1 MSEYTQQD
9 RTLALIG
16 IYQAS
21 QLIYDLATTG
31 KADEV
36 AYHTCIQSLF
46 CTNPSNTLE
55 VYGGDIANIQLGVKT
70 LLRQMTSEQAMESR
84 NVEVTRYVLSLIILQ
99 KKLLE
104 QGEPLQKISKIL
116 ETAQSQQAHFGEE
129 HDNVIASIA
138 RAYTENVSPVRP
150 KIMINGQHGHLQN
163 SRIANKI
170 RALLLTGIRSA
181 LLWNQVGGSRWGL
194 LWSRKKYLHDALA
207 LQQNNN
213 DTDDSDGTTDRKN
226 NEPIS
231 LFKKD

>member
-31 KADEV
+31 KADET

-55 VYGGDIANIQLGVKT
+55 VYGGDITNIQVGVKT
-70 LLRQMTSEQAMESR
+70 LLRQMTSEQAMEAR
-84 NVEVTRYVLSLIILQ
+84 NVEVTRYALSLIILQ

-116 ETAQSQQAHFGEE
+116 EMAEGQQAHFGEE

-138 RAYTENVSPVRP
+138 RAYSENVSPVRP
-150 KIMINGQHGHLQN
+150 KVMVNGQHGHLQN
-163 SRIANKI
+163 PRIANKI
-170 RALLLTGIRSA
+170 RALLLAGIRSA
-181 LLWNQVGGSRWGL
+181 LLWSQVGGSRWGL
-194 LWSRKKYLHDALA
+194 IWSRKKYLHGALA
-207 LQQNNN
+207 LQQKNN

>member
-1 MSEYTQQD
+1 MSEYTQKD

-21 QLIYDLATTG
+21 QLVYDLATTG
-31 KADEV
+31 KADEM

-46 CTNPSNTLE
+46 STNPKNTLD
-55 VYGGDIANIQLGVKT
+55 VYGGDLANIQVGVKT
-70 LLRQMTSEQAMESR
+70 LLAQMTSEQAVQAR
-84 NVEVTRYVLSLIILQ
+84 NIEITRYVLSLIILQ

-104 QGEPLQKISKIL
+104 LGEPLQKISKVL
-116 ETAQSQQAHFGEE
+116 ETAESQQAHFGAE

-138 RAYTENVSPVRP
+138 RAYTENVSPLRP
-150 KIMINGQHGHLQN
+150 KVMVNGQHGHLQN
-163 SRIANKI
+163 PRVANKI
-170 RALLLTGIRSA
+170 RALLLAGIRSA

-194 LWSRKKYLHDALA
+194 IWSRKKYLHDALA
-207 LQQNNN
+207 MQQKNS
-213 DTDDSDGTTDRKN
+213 DDGDGKTDSEN

>member
-16 IYQAS
+16 IYQVS

-31 KADEV
+31 KADEK

-84 NVEVTRYVLSLIILQ
+84 NVEVTRYALSLIILQ
-99 KKLLE
+99 KKLLDL
-104 QGEPLQKISKIL
+104 GEPLQKISKIL
-116 ETAQSQQAHFGEE
+116 ETAQSQQTHFGEE

-150 KIMINGQHGHLQN
+150 KVMVNGQHGHLQN
-163 SRIANKI
+163 PRIANKI
-170 RALLLTGIRSA
+170 RALLLAGIRSA

-194 LWSRKKYLHDALA
+194 IWSRKKYLHGALA
-207 LQQNNN
+207 LQQKNN
-213 DTDDSDGTTDRKN
+213 DSDDSDGTTDRKN